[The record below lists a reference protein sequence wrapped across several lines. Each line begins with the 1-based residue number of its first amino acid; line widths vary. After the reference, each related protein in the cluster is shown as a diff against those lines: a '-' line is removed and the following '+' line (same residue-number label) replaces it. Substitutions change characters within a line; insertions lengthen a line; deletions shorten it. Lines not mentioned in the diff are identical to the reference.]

1 MLSESISYGSSN
13 PIEAIILMI
22 LLYSDQEALNLK
34 TNSSATLRL
43 TGALENFLDPNHHLF
58 GIAMGKHKLQ
68 DHMCVACMCLEF
80 LSEDQVQ
87 YWKD

>member
-43 TGALENFLDPNHHLF
+43 TGALENFLDSNHHLF
-58 GIAMGKHKLQ
+58 GIAMGKHR
-68 DHMCVACMCLEF
+68 H
-80 LSEDQVQ
+80 
-87 YWKD
+87 